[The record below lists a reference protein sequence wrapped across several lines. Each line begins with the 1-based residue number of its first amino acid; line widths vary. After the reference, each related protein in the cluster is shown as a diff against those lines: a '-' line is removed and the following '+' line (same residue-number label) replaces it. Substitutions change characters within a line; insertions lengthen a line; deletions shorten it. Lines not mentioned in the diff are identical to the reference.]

1 MSRTAS
7 SGGTCSQ
14 IRSTVH
20 PSASA
25 IAVVSRSR
33 SMFLASFGRQ

>member
-20 PSASA
+20 PSAWA